1 VTAKDPLYFRSGF
14 GLKKQILGTLD
25 RDYRSELVQRIKDE
39 DYRLDLGPVVFR
51 LAREFG
57 FCYGVDRAVEYA
69 YETRE
74 KFPEKRIFIT
84 GQIIHNPHVNDRLR
98 AMEIGFLDDTY
109 GEGLSLASV
118 GAEDV
123 VLLPAFGVTAPAMDA
138 LRARGAILVD
148 TTCGSVLNVWK
159 NVERFARSGFTAVVH
174 GKYEHEETRA
184 TCSRA
189 LRNGDGHYL
198 VVLDL
203 EEAGLVADFIR
214 EGGDG
219 AAFLERFGRAV
230 SPGFDPE
237 RHLGRIGVANQTT
250 MLSSESLEIAEHLRQ
265 ALVERYGEEELEE
278 RFRSFDTICSATQ
291 ERQDA
296 TIELVK
302 EPLDLMLV
310 IGGFNSSNTTH
321 LAEIAEKRCPTFHVE
336 DAGCLRSAERV
347 WHKPLGEKEPEEA
360 TGWLPSARPLNVG
373 LTAGASTPDSEVGAV
388 VMRMA
393 ELLGAELP
401 AD

>member
-1 VTAKDPLYFRSGF
+1 MTAKDPLYFRSGF

-25 RDYRSELVQRIKDE
+25 RDYRSELVQRVKE
-39 DYRLDLGPVVFR
+39 GDYRLDLGPVVFR

-84 GQIIHNPHVNDRLR
+84 GQIIHNPHVNERLR
-98 AMEIGFLDDTY
+98 AMGIGFLDDTF
-109 GEGLSLASV
+109 GEGLGLEDVS
-118 GAEDV
+118 AEDV
-123 VLLPAFGVTAPAMDA
+123 VLLPAFGVTAPAMDE

-159 NVERFARSGFTAVVH
+159 NVERFARTGFTAVVH

-203 EEAGLVADFIR
+203 EEARLVADFIR
-214 EGGDG
+214 KGGDAG
-219 AAFLERFGRAV
+219 AFLERFARAV

-250 MLSSESLEIAEHLRQ
+250 MLSSESLEIAELLRV
-265 ALVERYGEEELEE
+265 ALADRYGEEELAE

-296 TIELVK
+296 TIELVR

-321 LAEIAEKRCPTFHVE
+321 LAEIASKRCPTFHVE
-336 DAGCLRSAERV
+336 DVGCLLDAERIR
-347 WHKPLGEKEPEEA
+347 HKPLGQKEPEVA
-360 TGWLPSARPLNVG
+360 SGWLPAARPLNMG

-388 VMRMA
+388 VMRVA
-393 ELLGAELP
+393 DLLGAELP
-401 AD
+401 TD

>member
-25 RDYRSELVQRIKDE
+25 RDYRSELVQRVKE
-39 DYRLDLGPVVFR
+39 GDYRLDLGPLVFR

-74 KFPEKRIFIT
+74 KFPEKRILIT
-84 GQIIHNPHVNDRLR
+84 GQIIHNPHVNERLR
-98 AMEIGFLDDTY
+98 TMGIGFLDGTF
-109 GEGLSLASV
+109 GETLGLEDVS
-118 GAEDV
+118 AEDV
-123 VLLPAFGVTAPAMDA
+123 VLLPAFGVTMPSMEA
-138 LRARGAILVD
+138 LRLRGAILVD

-159 NVERFARSGFTAVVH
+159 NVERYARKGLTAVVH

-189 LRNGDGHYL
+189 LRNGEGHYL

-203 EEAGLVADFIR
+203 AEARLVASYIR
-214 EGGDG
+214 EGGD
-219 AAFLERFGRAV
+219 AKAFLERFGRAA
-230 SPGFDPE
+230 SPGFDPDRDLE
-237 RHLGRIGVANQTT
+237 RVGVANQTT
-250 MLSSESLEIAEHLRQ
+250 MLSSESLEIAGLLRE
-265 ALVERYGEEELEE
+265 ALASRHGEEGFDE

-296 TIELVK
+296 TIELVE

-321 LAEIAEKRCPTFHVE
+321 LAEIASKRCPTYHVE
-336 DAGCLRSAERV
+336 DAGGLLDLERV
-347 WHKPLGEKEPEEA
+347 RHKPLGEGEPHESD
-360 TGWLPSARPLNVG
+360 GWLPSARPLTVG

-388 VMRMA
+388 MLRMA
-393 ELLGAELP
+393 ELLELEIP
-401 AD
+401 EG

>member
-25 RDYRSELVQRIKDE
+25 RDYRSELVQRVRE
-39 DYRLDLGPVVFR
+39 TDYRFEIGPLVFR

-69 YETRE
+69 YEARE
-74 KFPEKRIFIT
+74 KFPEKRLLIT
-84 GQIIHNPHVNDRLR
+84 GQIIHNPHVNERLK
-98 AMEIGFLDDTY
+98 AMGIGFLDGTF
-109 GEGLSLASV
+109 GEKLGLEDV
-118 GAEDV
+118 TAEDV

-138 LRARGAILVD
+138 LRGRGAILVD

-159 NVERFARSGFTAVVH
+159 NVERYARLGLTAVVH
-174 GKYEHEETRA
+174 GKYAHEETRA

-189 LRNGDGHYL
+189 RRNGEGHYL

-203 EEAGLVADFIR
+203 EEARHVAGYIR
-214 EGGDG
+214 GGGDPQ
-219 AAFLERFGRAV
+219 AFLERFSRAV
-230 SPGFDPE
+230 SPGFDPD
-237 RHLGRIGVANQTT
+237 RHLQRIGLANQTT
-250 MLSSESLEIAEHLRQ
+250 MLSSESLEIAALLRE
-265 ALVERYGEEELEE
+265 ALASRYGEEGFED

-296 TIELVK
+296 IIELVR

-321 LAEIAEKRCPTFHVE
+321 LAEIASKRCPTYHVE
-336 DAGCLRSAERV
+336 DAAGLLDAERV
-347 WHKPLGEKEPEEA
+347 WHKPLGEKDPGESR
-360 TGWLPSARPLNVG
+360 GWIPAARPLTVG

-388 VMRMA
+388 MIRVA
-393 ELLGAELP
+393 GLLGLEIP